1 VPSDGNNNL
10 HFLTQIIS
18 GETISDTCDDLTSK
32 VELEKKLF
40 HDKFMELIK
49 SLDKAKR
56 HRESIRD
63 ALNRGRVL
71 PGLRIK
77 TTSNVMKK
85 EPNFTTSGTR
95 SYRRLRQP
103 WPALSYNT

>member
-63 ALNRGRVL
+63 ALNRGRVP

-77 TTSNVMKK
+77 ITLNVMKK
-85 EPNFTTSGTR
+85 EEPDFTIR

-103 WPALSYNT
+103 WPVPSYNT